1 GDVLIMF
8 KMKVLKLILVAGVIF
23 GVFFG
28 VGTGL
33 THLLTSPTGILAED
47 DEQDGDQQAT
57 VEEGERTSVLILGVD
72 ARPGDDHPRS
82 DTMLLATIDPELKKV
97 AIVSI
102 PRDTKVKLKNGQID
116 KITAANSLG
125 GPNYAVAAVEKLM
138 DTDIDYYVE
147 MDFNGF
153 KDIVDALGGVNI
165 NVPQRMKKL
174 SEGINLY
181 SGQQKLNGTQALA
194 YVRFRDYPMG
204 DIQRTAAQQEF
215 LKALTAEVL
224 KPGTITKLPK
234 LAKTIDKCTDS
245 NLRLGDMLKMA
256 SWAPGFTKESLVTQ
270 TLPGSFYDERDS
282 YGNLLVSYWLA
293 DTKKIPTLVD
303 NMLAGKTVAVVQGTQ
318 SSQAIPASGGKL
330 STPEPVNE
338 EETVLEGSGE
348 AKAPNQDTGNNQ
360 QPVEPLKQQTG
371 NKTNAGAGQ
380 PVNTEPPKN
389 PAPDTVKQDPV
400 TETTPPVNTPAVTDP
415 TGPAGYI

>member
-1 GDVLIMF
+1 MV
-8 KMKVLKLILVAGVIF
+8 KMKAFLKLMLMAGVIF

-33 THLLTSPTGILAED
+33 THLLTSPSGILAEG
-47 DEQDGDQQAT
+47 DEQDKDQQAT
-57 VEEGERTSVLILGVD
+57 IEEGERTNVLILGVD

-102 PRDTKVKLKNGQID
+102 PRDTKVKLKNGQVD

-125 GPNYAVAAVEKLM
+125 GPEYAVAAVEKLM
-138 DTDIDYYVE
+138 DTNIDYYVE

-153 KDIVDALGGVNI
+153 KDIVDALSGVNI

-215 LKALTAEVL
+215 LRALTAEIL

-234 LAKTIDKCTDS
+234 LATTIDKCTVT

-256 SWAPGFTKESLVTQ
+256 SWARGFTTESLVTQ

-282 YGNLLVSYWLA
+282 DGNLLVSYWLA
-293 DTKKIPTLVD
+293 DEDQIPTLLD
-303 NMLAGKTVAVVQGTQ
+303 NMLAGKTVAVVQQ
-318 SSQAIPASGGKL
+318 SHNQTVVSVSSGKL
-330 STPEPVNE
+330 QNPPAVEEQEAAREDVEEAKTPVQETKKNLEPVE
-338 EETVLEGSGE
+338 EKPDNTT
-348 AKAPNQDTGNNQ
+348 DT
-360 QPVEPLKQQTG
+360 
-371 NKTNAGAGQ
+371 AQ
-380 PVNTEPPKN
+380 PVNTESENN
-389 PAPDTVKQDPV
+389 PVHDTVQAPV
-400 TETTPPVNTPAVTDP
+400 TEAAPPANNIPAVTDP

>member
-1 GDVLIMF
+1 MV
-8 KMKVLKLILVAGVIF
+8 KMKAFLKLMLMAGVIF

-33 THLLTSPTGILAED
+33 THLLTSPSGILAEG
-47 DEQDGDQQAT
+47 DEQDKDQQAT
-57 VEEGERTSVLILGVD
+57 IEEGERTNVLILGVD

-102 PRDTKVKLKNGQID
+102 PRDTKVKLKNGQVD

-125 GPNYAVAAVEKLM
+125 GPEYAVAAVEKLM
-138 DTDIDYYVE
+138 DTNIDYYVE

-181 SGQQKLNGTQALA
+181 SGQQKLNGSQALQ
-194 YVRFRDYPMG
+194 YVRFRDYDMG

-215 LKALTAEVL
+215 LKALTAEIL
-224 KPGTITKLPK
+224 QPSTITKLPK
-234 LAKTIDKCTDS
+234 LVSTIDKCTDS
-245 NLRLGDMLKMA
+245 NMHLGDMLKIA
-256 SWAPGFTKESLVTQ
+256 SWAPKFSKESLITQ
-270 TLPGSFYDERDS
+270 TLPGYFYDERDS
-282 YGNLLVSYWLA
+282 DGNLLVSYWLA
-293 DTKKIPTLVD
+293 NEDQIPTLLD
-303 NMLAGKTVAVVQGTQ
+303 NMLAGKTVAVVQGYK
-318 SSQAIPASGGKL
+318 APLVVPALGSKL
-330 STPEPVNE
+330 NDSEPVKE
-338 EETVLEGSGE
+338 DETVPEDSEET
-348 AKAPNQDTGNNQ
+348 GNPVQNTKKNQ
-360 QPVEPLKQQTG
+360 QASNLDEQQTDP
-371 NKTNAGAGQ
+371 NAVAVQ
-380 PVNTEPPKN
+380 PVNTESENN
-389 PAPDTVKQDPV
+389 PVPDTVQAPV
-400 TETTPPVNTPAVTDP
+400 TETAPPANNTPAVTDP